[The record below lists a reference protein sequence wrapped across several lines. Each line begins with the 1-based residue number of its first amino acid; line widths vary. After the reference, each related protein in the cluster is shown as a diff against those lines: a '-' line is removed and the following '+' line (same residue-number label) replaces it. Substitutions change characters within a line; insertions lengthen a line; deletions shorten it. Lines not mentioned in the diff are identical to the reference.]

1 MHPDKNR
8 DGSPEQ
14 VYIAQR
20 VFDALN
26 QAWSKF
32 QDQQN
37 AMANPCMMCA
47 VCWKGVQ
54 ETRQRQLPFEFRL
67 FILSTSELL
76 KVKQSG

>member
-32 QDQQN
+32 QEQQN
-37 AMANPCMMCA
+37 AMANPYMMCV